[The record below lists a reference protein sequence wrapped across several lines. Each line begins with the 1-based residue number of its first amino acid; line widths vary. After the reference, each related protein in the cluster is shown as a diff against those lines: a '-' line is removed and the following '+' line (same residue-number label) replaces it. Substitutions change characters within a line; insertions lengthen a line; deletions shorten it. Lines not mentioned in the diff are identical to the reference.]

1 MKFILEYTDLPDR
14 GLLEVWGSFVFP
26 TYQRGEGEGPN
37 SLLEEGERY
46 KITIIPLLRV
56 EDVSRK
62 LEDTVLLSFP
72 FLLNQELTA
81 QIMCNV
87 Y

>member
-1 MKFILEYTDLPDR
+1 M
-14 GLLEVWGSFVFP
+14 
-26 TYQRGEGEGPN
+26 
-37 SLLEEGERY
+37 LEEGERY

-56 EDVSRK
+56 ENVSRK

-72 FLLNQELTA
+72 FLLKNFKSELTA